1 MSICLMCQLAKCYLA
16 MLSVSKGMFP
26 GGTQLLVAIHDI
38 KQAYTVRYQ
47 IGIFLANGTASYTT
61 WYKHAPIGVS
71 SKKLYFITKI
81 MST

>member
-47 IGIFLANGTASYTT
+47 IGIFLANGTASYM
-61 WYKHAPIGVS
+61 WYKNAPIGVS
-71 SKKLYFITKI
+71 SKKLYYITII
-81 MST
+81 MSI